1 MADASIVCTNLSFSW
16 PDETPVFDGLSFALG
31 AGRCG
36 LVGPNGAGKSTLLRL
51 AVGELTPTAG
61 SITAQGHVGYLPQ
74 SLPLIDGTVDE
85 ALEIASIRAALHAIE
100 SGDVDEAHFTT
111 VGDHWDI
118 EERTTIV
125 LDRLG
130 LGDVSLDRPLRSL
143 SGGQVLAI
151 GLAAQLLKRPDVLIL
166 DEPTNNLDLAARQR
180 LYQVVEEW
188 KGALLVVSHDRELLD
203 RVDTIAELQASELRL
218 YGGNFTAYTEAVELE
233 QENVQRAVRGA
244 EQELRRHKRE
254 AQAAQERAQRRAS
267 NAKRNKASSGV
278 PRIHA
283 GALQRQAQESA
294 GRAASVHQD
303 RVSQAK
309 AKLDEASQGMREE
322 ARLAITLP
330 QTSVP
335 AGRTVLTCHEAN
347 VRYGERT
354 LFTGSGVD
362 LGIRGPERI
371 ALLGPNGSGKS
382 TLLKLIAGEL
392 EPSSGTVT
400 APTDRVS
407 YLSQRLDLLDLDASV
422 LDNLRRFAPHLQ
434 DGEVRYRLAQFLFR
448 GDRVHRT
455 AGWLSGGERLRATLA
470 CVLSTDPAPQLLL
483 LDEPTNNLD
492 LNSAA
497 QLENALNAFQGA
509 FVVVSHDQ
517 AFLRAIGVSR
527 WLRLADG
534 TLEEIAEADDAW
546 PHRDK

>member
-16 PDETPVFDGLSFALG
+16 PDETPVFDSLSFALG
-31 AGRCG
+31 PGRCG
-36 LVGPNGAGKSTLLRL
+36 LVGHNGAGKSTLLRL
-51 AVGELTPTAG
+51 AVGELTPSAG
-61 SITAQGHVGYLPQ
+61 SITPQGHVGYLPQ

-85 ALEIASIRAALHAIE
+85 ALEIAPIRAALHAIE
-100 SGDVDEAHFTT
+100 SGDVDEAHFTA

-188 KGALLVVSHDRELLD
+188 KGALLVVSHDRALLD
-203 RVDTIAELQASELRL
+203 RVDNIAELHPSELRL

-233 QENVQRAVRGA
+233 QEAAQRAVRGA

-254 AQAAQERAQRRAS
+254 AQAARERAQRRAS
-267 NAKRNKASSGV
+267 NAKRSKASAGI

-294 GRAASVHQD
+294 GRAASVHQE
-303 RVSQAK
+303 RMTQAK
-309 AKLDEASQGMREE
+309 AKLDEASQGLREE

-330 QTSVP
+330 QTSLP
-335 AGRTVLTCHEAN
+335 AGRTVVTCQEAN

-354 LFTGSGVD
+354 LFAGRGVD

-382 TLLKLIAGEL
+382 TLLKLLAGEL
-392 EPSSGTVT
+392 APSSGTVV

-422 LDNLRRFAPHLQ
+422 LDNLRRFAPHLS
-434 DGEVRYRLAQFLFR
+434 DSELRYRLAQFLFR
-448 GDRVHRT
+448 GDRVHRA

-483 LDEPTNNLD
+483 MDEPTNNLD
-492 LNSAA
+492 LSSAA

-517 AFLRAIGVSR
+517 PFLRAIGASR
-527 WLRLADG
+527 WLRLKDG
-534 TLEEIAEADDAW
+534 TLEEIAE
-546 PHRDK
+546 PEGE